1 MTYQKYLDNLREE
14 QDNDRLAAE
23 ADNKPFNFDYYGD
36 MEQFEMNCLAQE
48 AYWDCLECSAPPE
61 VLEDCPQ

>member
-1 MTYQKYLDNLREE
+1 MTYQDYINNLREQ

-23 ADNKPFNFDYYGD
+23 ADSEPFMFDD
-36 MEQFEMNCLAQE
+36 THESD
-48 AYWDCLECSAPPE
+48 YWDCLECLPPSE